1 MEILQTGFDDL
12 LLIKPKIFEDN
23 RGYFF
28 ESYNKRLFEEN
39 GLFYDFIQDNQ
50 SKSKYGT
57 IRGLHLQL
65 NPFAQAKLVRVLQGT
80 ILDVAVDLRKNKQT
94 FGKVF
99 SVELSENNKNQLLI
113 PEGFAHGFS
122 VLSEYAVVSYKV
134 NNMYSRENE
143 FGIMFDDKT
152 LNINWEIKEADKIIS
167 EKDSK
172 NELFDADKMYF

>member
-143 FGIMFDDKT
+143 FGIIFDDKT